1 MIYSGKVPGAI
12 KSLEAATEL
21 AFPPP
26 LFPTPQGHP
35 FPRCGVM
42 RNK

>member
-1 MIYSGKVPGAI
+1 MIYSGKVPSAI

-21 AFPPP
+21 AFS
-26 LFPTPQGHP
+26 PTPQGHP
-35 FPRCGVM
+35 FPRSGVM